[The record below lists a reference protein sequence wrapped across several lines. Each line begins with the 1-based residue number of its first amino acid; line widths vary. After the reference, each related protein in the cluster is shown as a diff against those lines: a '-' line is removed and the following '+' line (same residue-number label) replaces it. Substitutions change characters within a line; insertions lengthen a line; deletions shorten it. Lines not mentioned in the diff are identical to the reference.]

1 MTHSH
6 KCLLRSWRALR
17 YFSRGE
23 EIDERLIR
31 RGCSPP
37 LRHPR
42 DALEELGCR
51 VAGVYSLGASHPKM
65 GRPDPLGLPGDPRRR
80 SQKPSFS
87 DANGMGH

>member
-1 MTHSH
+1 MTQSH

-37 LRHPR
+37 GRHPQ
-42 DALEELGCR
+42 DALEELGVGCTPQGPR
-51 VAGVYSLGASHPKM
+51 IPKT
-65 GRPDPLGLPGDPRRR
+65 GRPVPLGLPGDPRRGP
-80 SQKPSFS
+80 QEPSFS
-87 DANGMGH
+87 DADGTGH